1 MGMRPIRGDEPP
13 RWWQLPWREI
23 VAVVVGAAMLMWQT
37 VAVDS
42 AQPALVGAGLALIG
56 VGGVGS
62 AQRAIRRKL
71 GENGDGSAD

>member
-1 MGMRPIRGDEPP
+1 MRPNQGNGPP

-23 VAVVVGAAMLMWQT
+23 VAVVVGAAMLLWQT

-42 AQPALVGAGLALIG
+42 SDPAIVGAGLALIG

-62 AQRAIRRKL
+62 AQRAIRRRL
-71 GENGDGSAD
+71 EENGNDPN